1 MASNRLGVGFI
12 GSGFITRFH
21 IQSWTGVRDADV
33 LGVYSPNPRHAEAAA
48 AFARELRVG
57 SARAFTSIEEMV
69 AAPEIDCLWICGPNH
84 MRLDN
89 MQRMCN
95 TLQSGK
101 GKLIGV
107 ACEKPLARNVAE
119 ARRMVKMVE
128 EAGVLHALS
137 RIP

>member
-1 MASNRLGVGFI
+1 MNRLGVGFI

-33 LGVYSPNPRHAEAAA
+33 LGVYSPNPRHAEEVA

-69 AAPEIDCLWICGPNH
+69 SAPEIDCIWICGPNH

-89 MQRMCN
+89 TNMRERCKGVWARKLI
-95 TLQSGK
+95 TGK
-101 GKLIGV
+101 GPQRI
-107 ACEKPLARNVAE
+107 
-119 ARRMVKMVE
+119 
-128 EAGVLHALS
+128 LHAQ
-137 RIP
+137 